1 MGEPS
6 KTRVAQPLDRP
17 PRAGPDAASDDVA
30 FRGIELV
37 QTRLELRGRDRDRPV
52 DRTQHRL
59 VRLPHD
65 VLEGGGVDLRDVD
78 GARFI
83 RELADLRYAGP
94 IAAQRAVGVA
104 HDLHL
109 AHPRIERVDQEEA
122 TDERLADP
130 EEKLEDLIGLP
141 RPDDTGEDAE
151 DAALGAGRDRLGG
164 RRLRK
169 EATVA
174 GPSGG
179 REDRDLTVEAEDR
192 TVNVRLALED
202 AGVVDQVS
210 RGERIGPVDDD
221 VVESDEFASVRRVE
235 ADGDRIDRDLRI
247 ERMQPLRRDARFR
260 LPDVARRI
268 EDLALQIRYVD
279 RIVVDDPDAPD
290 PGGGEIGEDR
300 RAQAARADAQHP
312 CRRQLTLPIE
322 PDFGYEEMPAVA
334 PQIDAPG
341 RERRRSH
348 ATERSARGWRSFN
361 QASTL
366 PRAFSPAKV

>member
-37 QTRLELRGRDRDRPV
+37 QTRVEQDRPLA
-52 DRTQHRL
+52 Q
-59 VRLPHD
+59 D

-141 RPDDTGEDAE
+141 RPDDTGEDA
-151 DAALGAGRDRLGG
+151 
-164 RRLRK
+164 
-169 EATVA
+169 
-174 GPSGG
+174 
-179 REDRDLTVEAEDR
+179 
-192 TVNVRLALED
+192 
-202 AGVVDQVS
+202 
-210 RGERIGPVDDD
+210 
-221 VVESDEFASVRRVE
+221 
-235 ADGDRIDRDLRI
+235 
-247 ERMQPLRRDARFR
+247 
-260 LPDVARRI
+260 
-268 EDLALQIRYVD
+268 
-279 RIVVDDPDAPD
+279 
-290 PGGGEIGEDR
+290 
-300 RAQAARADAQHP
+300 
-312 CRRQLTLPIE
+312 
-322 PDFGYEEMPAVA
+322 
-334 PQIDAPG
+334 
-341 RERRRSH
+341 
-348 ATERSARGWRSFN
+348 
-361 QASTL
+361 
-366 PRAFSPAKV
+366 